1 MTKQRNSFK
10 YTVVKFLAWLGVA
23 TGIGLVMKML
33 FIILNHSIYGAY
45 SMADYLRVLW
55 YGLPMDL
62 CVAAYITI
70 IPALMLIVRQFVDG
84 KRFKVVE
91 RGYCIAMGVI
101 LGWIFVADDMLYGYW
116 EFKLDITPIFYFTTS
131 PGAAM
136 ASIEWWQYIVGLLL
150 WGVIGCGI
158 YAAMWWGAARLKAPT
173 ALNVVSRWRRVG
185 WLVLM
190 TAALFLPIRGGIT
203 VSTMN
208 LSSAYFSTDLRL
220 NHAAVNPVFSLLYS
234 ITHTGGDLE
243 QFTYYETNEAVRI
256 FNEVMSANA
265 SPADTLAPLLRTDR
279 PDVYIIILESFSA
292 HLMPSLGGEE
302 IAMKLDSIAG
312 KGVLFTRHFASGFRT
327 DRAIPAILSG
337 YPAVPTVSVMKDVAR
352 CEKLP
357 SIARELAKNGYTST
371 YYYGGDANFT
381 NMKAYLL
388 SAGFDRV
395 VSDVDFPVSDR
406 MSKWGVLDHR
416 LMERAIADVL
426 DERSPTFT
434 VIQTSSSHEPFDVP
448 YSNKKLEF
456 DKAANAFGYTDE
468 VVAQFVNNLRRSPR
482 WDNALVILVP
492 DHYAA
497 YPHNEEDFLKRHHVP
512 LVMTGGALAKKN
524 RRIDVPMSQSDIAA
538 TLLGAMGLDHSAFRF
553 SRDVM
558 QPGAGG
564 TAFFSSVGNA
574 GWVTP
579 NDTLI
584 YEYTG
589 GRVINDNAD
598 QSVSLPQLKAFMQ
611 ILYTD
616 FEQPELLTH

>member
-1 MTKQRNSFK
+1 MARHRNSFK
-10 YTVVKFLAWLGVA
+10 YTVVKFLAWLGVSS
-23 TGIGLVMKML
+23 GIGLLMKML
-33 FIILNHSIYGAY
+33 FIVLNYSIYGVY
-45 SMADYLRVLW
+45 TLADYLRVLW

-62 CVAAYITI
+62 CVGAYITV
-70 IPALMLIVRQFVDG
+70 IPGMLLILRQFVDW
-84 KRFKVVE
+84 KRFEAVE
-91 RGYCIAMGVI
+91 RIYCIIMGVI

-116 EFKLDITPIFYFTTS
+116 EFKLDTTPIFYFTTS

-136 ASIEWWQYIVGLLL
+136 ASIEWWQYIVGIAL
-150 WGVIGCGI
+150 WGVLGFGI
-158 YAAMWWGAARLKAPT
+158 YAALWWGAARLKAPV
-173 ALNVVSRWRRVG
+173 AMNVVSRWRRIG

-190 TAALFLPIRGGIT
+190 TAALFLPIRGGVT

-208 LSSAYFSTDLRL
+208 LSSAYFSTDPRL

-234 ITHTGGDLE
+234 ITHSGGDLE
-243 QFTYYETNEAVRI
+243 QFTYYDTNEALRI
-256 FNEVMSANA
+256 FDDVMSANA
-265 SPADTLAPLLRTDR
+265 MPTDTLAPLLRTDR

-302 IAMKLDSIAG
+302 IAVGLDSIANE
-312 KGVLFTRHFASGFRT
+312 GVLFTRHFASGFRT

-357 SIARELAKNGYTST
+357 SIARELASEGYKAT

-416 LMERAIADVL
+416 LLERAITDVI
-426 DERSPTFT
+426 DDKSPTFT

-448 YSNKKLEF
+448 YSNKKLEY
-456 DKAANAFGYTDE
+456 DKAANAFGYTDS
-468 VVAQFVNNLRRSPR
+468 VVSQFVNNLRRSPR

-497 YPHNEEDFLKRHHVP
+497 YPRNEEDFLKRHHVP
-512 LVMTGGALAKKN
+512 LVMTGGALAKTH

-538 TLLGAMGLDHSAFRF
+538 TLLGAMGIDHSVFRF

-564 TAFFSSVGNA
+564 AAFFSSVGNA

-579 NDTLI
+579 DDTLV

-598 QSVSLPQLKAFMQ
+598 QSISLPQLKAFMQ

-616 FEQPELLTH
+616 FEQPQLLTR